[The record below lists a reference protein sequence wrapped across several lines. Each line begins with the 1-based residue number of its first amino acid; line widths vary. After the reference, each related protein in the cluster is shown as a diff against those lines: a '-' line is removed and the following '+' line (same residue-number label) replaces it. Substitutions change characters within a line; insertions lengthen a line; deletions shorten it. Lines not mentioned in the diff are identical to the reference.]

1 MLKLHGVAVS
11 NYYSMVKLALLEKG
25 IDFEEVRTPPSQE
38 PEFLQMSPLG
48 KIPCIETPNG
58 FLSESVAIIEYL
70 EDLDPEP
77 PLYPLDAFESGKVR
91 QLVQL
96 LVLYVEMPVR
106 RLLNHVFFG
115 GDLADYTRQEVQ
127 EALDRSLP
135 ALQRAAKFSPYV
147 TGGTF
152 TAADIVCYYT
162 GILVTMMTEKVYG
175 TDRML
180 EVEGYSDWLAV
191 MRQRPKVQE
200 VDTCMHETMKTFFD
214 NKS

>member
-1 MLKLHGVAVS
+1 MLKLHGVAIS

-25 IDFEEVRTPPSQE
+25 IDFEEVRTPPSQD
-38 PEFLQMSPLG
+38 PEFLAVSPMG
-48 KIPCIETPNG
+48 KIPCLETPNG

-70 EDLDPEP
+70 EDLDPDP

-96 LVLYVEMPVR
+96 LVLYIEMPAR
-106 RLLNHVFFG
+106 RLLTHVFFG
-115 GDLADYTRQEVQ
+115 SDLADHTRQEVQ

-135 ALQRAAKFSPYV
+135 ALQRVAKFSPYA

-162 GILVTMMTEKVYG
+162 GILVTLMTEKVYG
-175 TDRML
+175 VDRML
-180 EVEGYSDWLAV
+180 EVEGYSDWLEV
-191 MRQRPKVQE
+191 MRKRPNVQE
-200 VDTCMHETMKTFFD
+200 VDACMHETMKAFFAD
-214 NKS
+214 RS